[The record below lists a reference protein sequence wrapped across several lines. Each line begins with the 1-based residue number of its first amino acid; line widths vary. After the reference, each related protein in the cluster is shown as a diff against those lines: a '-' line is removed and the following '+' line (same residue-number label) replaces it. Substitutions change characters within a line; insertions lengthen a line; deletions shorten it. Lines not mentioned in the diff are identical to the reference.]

1 VTAYVNGTPITGEMR
16 LQRHKPT
23 KVAAFGCGLS
33 HYLDSVS
40 RAPFHLRVN
49 VTTPYMPITTDGKE
63 PDLSRYLA
71 PLAAAASRATKK
83 LKSDIR
89 RQAGHSSQQGVILAR
104 LEAAAALASGGGRYR
119 YSLRQ
124 LYYAVR
130 PHVLAATDGKELS
143 YDHFSRVIATY
154 EADNGELAGMYRDPR
169 GNLYHPH
176 LRRSIPLGTLAVE
189 EYERPAWTFN
199 KILYLEKE
207 GFAHLLQSVGWPERN
222 DCAILSSKGFASRA
236 VRDVLDLLGETGE
249 EIQMFCVHD
258 ADASGTLI
266 YQALQQGTTARR
278 ARRVKIVNLGLEPW
292 EAVEMGLAVEEF
304 TVKGGRKLPVAGYVR
319 EGGDERPAPPRR
331 HEARTW
337 EDWLQGRRV
346 ELNAMTSPAFI
357 AWLDG
362 KMEEHGA
369 GKVVPPVA
377 VLRERLR
384 QDAEEAL
391 RESLMARLAAEHG
404 LDGMVAEAMEA
415 RAGELSGDGLAALVA
430 ESLRRE
436 PGQRWDAPLRRRAA
450 ELAGGTPGGEAA

>member
-1 VTAYVNGTPITGEMR
+1 MTARKP
-16 LQRHKPT
+16 KPT
-23 KVAAFGCGLS
+23 PPVVPTPTGDDGDTFTVPDAPTIAEHDAEAVADLGETEAPAVPELATDLEELVDPAGT
-33 HYLDSVS
+33 LDDTVAELATNASKAGPLILELTCDGS
-40 RAPFHLRVN
+40 QELGYFELPDGTAAAELEPF
-49 VTTPYMPITTDGKE
+49 
-63 PDLSRYLA
+63 
-71 PLAAAASRATKK
+71 LAALGEPFTSC
-83 LKSDIR
+83 
-89 RQAGHSSQQGVILAR
+89 
-104 LEAAAALASGGGRYR
+104 GRTVAE
-119 YSLRQ
+119 SVP
-124 LYYAVR
+124 A
-130 PHVLAATDGKELS
+130 
-143 YDHFSRVIATY
+143 
-154 EADNGELAGMYRDPR
+154 ELADAWG
-169 GNLYHPH
+169 
-176 LRRSIPLGTLAVE
+176 RRYA
-189 EYERPAWTFN
+189 
-199 KILYLEKE
+199 
-207 GFAHLLQSVGWPERN
+207 
-222 DCAILSSKGFASRA
+222 RA
-236 VRDVLDLLGETGE
+236 VRDVLDLLARLAQ